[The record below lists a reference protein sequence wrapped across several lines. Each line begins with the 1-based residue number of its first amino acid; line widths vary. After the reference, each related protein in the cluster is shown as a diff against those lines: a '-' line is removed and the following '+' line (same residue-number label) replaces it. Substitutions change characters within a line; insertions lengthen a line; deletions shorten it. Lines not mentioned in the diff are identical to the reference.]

1 MPYIYNFEWDPV
13 KADSNLKKHAV
24 TFEESATV
32 FKDPNALSLFDPDH
46 SENED
51 RWITLGL
58 SEKARLLV
66 VIHTFLE
73 KRDGTVNIRIIS
85 SRKATKQESLTYG
98 E

>member
-1 MPYIYNFEWDPV
+1 MPYIYNFEWDPE
-13 KADSNLKKHAV
+13 KANCNLKKHAV

-73 KRDGTVNIRIIS
+73 KTDGTVIIRIIS

>member
-1 MPYIYNFEWDPV
+1 MPYIYNFEWDPE
-13 KADSNLKKHAV
+13 KAYSNLKKHAV

-32 FKDPNALSLFDPDH
+32 FNDPDALSLFDPDH

-73 KRDGTVNIRIIS
+73 KRDGTVIIRIIS

>member
-1 MPYIYNFEWDPV
+1 VPGSQPASQDQ
-13 KADSNLKKHAV
+13 DSGI
-24 TFEESATV
+24 TEV
-32 FKDPNALSLFDPDH
+32 FQDLNALSLFDPDH

-73 KRDGTVNIRIIS
+73 KKDGTVIIRIIS
-85 SRKATKQESLTYG
+85 SRKATKQEALTYG

>member
-1 MPYIYNFEWDPV
+1 MPYIYNFEWDPE
-13 KADSNLKKHAV
+13 KAQSNLKKHAV

-58 SEKARLLV
+58 SEKTRLLV

-73 KRDGTVNIRIIS
+73 KNDGTVMIRIIS
-85 SRKATKQESLTYG
+85 SRKATKQELLTYG

>member
-1 MPYIYNFEWDPV
+1 MPYIYNFEWDPG
-13 KADSNLKKHAV
+13 KAHINLKKHAV

-46 SENED
+46 NENED

-73 KRDGTVNIRIIS
+73 KRDGTVIIRIIS

>member
-1 MPYIYNFEWDPV
+1 MPYIYNFEWDPE
-13 KADSNLKKHAV
+13 KAQSNLKKHAV

-51 RWITLGL
+51 RWVTLGL
-58 SEKARLLV
+58 SEKTRLLV

-73 KRDGTVNIRIIS
+73 KIDGTVMIRIIS
-85 SRKATKQESLTYG
+85 SRKATKQELLTYG

>member
-1 MPYIYNFEWDPV
+1 MSF
-13 KADSNLKKHAV
+13 KALKKHGV
-24 TFEESATV
+24 SFEESATV
-32 FKDPNALSLFDPDH
+32 FKDPNALSLFDSDH

-73 KRDGTVNIRIIS
+73 KMDGTIIIRIIS